1 MAEETS
7 ARELSN
13 TTFAE
18 SFEKLVPAI
27 LAEWSEL
34 DPKALSETGGVLD
47 KVVALIAE
55 HSAHT
60 KTLVRR
66 QLTELWHVVMDPPR
80 RRPPAASARRGP
92 SSAGATSP
100 LPETA
105 DLLLQELEERTA
117 QIMRELRNGV
127 FADTRAKVKDNLLF
141 SLLVSVGLG
150 FIVGVI
156 FTGWNFQRGK

>member
-1 MAEETS
+1 MTEETS
-7 ARELSN
+7 VRELSKA
-13 TTFAE
+13 TFAE

-34 DPKALSETGGVLD
+34 DPKALSETGGELD
-47 KVVALIAE
+47 RAIALIAE
-55 HSAHT
+55 HTAHT

-66 QLTELWHVVMDPPR
+66 QLGELWHVVMDPPR
-80 RRPPAASARRGP
+80 RRPPATASRRSQAAGP
-92 SSAGATSP
+92 GSP

-117 QIMRELRNGV
+117 QIMREIRNGV